1 MAQPGA
7 DAGVVH
13 RSVPRADPRGGKSC
27 LTQQQSPQEPA
38 WACPAPPC
46 SWPRRRSSPPT
57 WWPPAGPTT
66 PPFPLVFLAFGRWL
80 IAFLILLPLA
90 APALLRHRRAL
101 WRGLPTLLPLAVLGM
116 GVAVAPQYIGA
127 QSTSATN
134 IALIFSCSPILV
146 ALLEAVI
153 WRKPLSPLRAAGLAL
168 ALGGVLVVLTRGD
181 AWALARLA
189 FGQGDLWVLLAAT
202 GWALYTVLQKRLAQP
217 AVPDGARLA
226 AMMLGGAIALAPFAG
241 IEAATGATPPWSDP
255 RLAAVLLFLAVVPSL
270 GAYYVYGRL
279 ISRAGPAT
287 AGLSMFLVPVY
298 AALLAWP
305 LLGEAPQLFHA
316 YGFVMILLGVKLASS
331 RMRATTAG
339 AAAPA

>member
-1 MAQPGA
+1 MSHAAAVPARTGLGLSGTA
-7 DAGVVH
+7 MLLAAPALFASNMVAARWAHDA
-13 RSVPRADPRGGKSC
+13 A
-27 LTQQQSPQEPA
+27 L
-38 WACPAPPC
+38 PP
-46 SWPRRRSSPPT
+46 
-57 WWPPAGPTT
+57 
-66 PPFPLVFLAFGRWL
+66 VFLALGRWL

-90 APALLRHRRAL
+90 APALLRHRQAL

-134 IALIFSCSPILV
+134 IAPIFSCSPILV

>member
-1 MAQPGA
+1 MLLAAPA
-7 DAGVVH
+7 LFASNMVAARWAHDA
-13 RSVPRADPRGGKSC
+13 A
-27 LTQQQSPQEPA
+27 L
-38 WACPAPPC
+38 PP
-46 SWPRRRSSPPT
+46 
-57 WWPPAGPTT
+57 
-66 PPFPLVFLAFGRWL
+66 VFLAFGRWL

-90 APALLRHRRAL
+90 APALLRHRQAL
-101 WRGLPTLLPLAVLGM
+101 WHGLPTLLPLAVLGM

-241 IEAATGATPPWSDP
+241 IEAATGAIPPWSDP

-331 RMRATTAG
+331 RMRTATAG

>member
-1 MAQPGA
+1 MLLAAPA
-7 DAGVVH
+7 LFASNMVAARWAHDA
-13 RSVPRADPRGGKSC
+13 A
-27 LTQQQSPQEPA
+27 L
-38 WACPAPPC
+38 PP
-46 SWPRRRSSPPT
+46 
-57 WWPPAGPTT
+57 
-66 PPFPLVFLAFGRWL
+66 VFLAFGRWL

-90 APALLRHRRAL
+90 APALLRHRQAL

-202 GWALYTVLQKRLAQP
+202 GWALYTVLQKRLALP

-241 IEAATGATPPWSDP
+241 IEAATGAIPPWSDP

-331 RMRATTAG
+331 RMRTATAG

>member
-1 MAQPGA
+1 MLLAAPA
-7 DAGVVH
+7 LFASNMVAARWAHDA
-13 RSVPRADPRGGKSC
+13 A
-27 LTQQQSPQEPA
+27 L
-38 WACPAPPC
+38 PP
-46 SWPRRRSSPPT
+46 
-57 WWPPAGPTT
+57 
-66 PPFPLVFLAFGRWL
+66 VFLAFGRWL

-90 APALLRHRRAL
+90 GPALLRHRQAL
-101 WRGLPTLLPLAVLGM
+101 WHGLPTLLPLAVLGM

-153 WRKPLSPLRAAGLAL
+153 WRKPLSPLRATGLTL

-202 GWALYTVLQKRLAQP
+202 GWAFYTVLQKRLTLP

-241 IEAATGATPPWSDP
+241 IEAAAGAVAPWSDP

-279 ISRAGPAT
+279 ISCAGPAT

-305 LLGEAPQLFHA
+305 LLGETPQLFHA

>member
-1 MAQPGA
+1 MLLAAPA
-7 DAGVVH
+7 LFASNMVAARWAHDA
-13 RSVPRADPRGGKSC
+13 A
-27 LTQQQSPQEPA
+27 L
-38 WACPAPPC
+38 PP
-46 SWPRRRSSPPT
+46 
-57 WWPPAGPTT
+57 
-66 PPFPLVFLAFGRWL
+66 VFLAFGRWL

-90 APALLRHRRAL
+90 APALLRHRQAL

-241 IEAATGATPPWSDP
+241 IEAATSAIPPWSDP

-331 RMRATTAG
+331 RMRTATAG

>member
-1 MAQPGA
+1 MLLAAPA
-7 DAGVVH
+7 LFASNMVAARWAHDA
-13 RSVPRADPRGGKSC
+13 A
-27 LTQQQSPQEPA
+27 L
-38 WACPAPPC
+38 PP
-46 SWPRRRSSPPT
+46 
-57 WWPPAGPTT
+57 
-66 PPFPLVFLAFGRWL
+66 VFLAFGRWL

-90 APALLRHRRAL
+90 APALLRHRQAL

-153 WRKPLSPLRAAGLAL
+153 WRKPLSPLRAAGLTL

-202 GWALYTVLQKRLAQP
+202 GWALYTVLQKRLALP

>member
-1 MAQPGA
+1 MSHAAAVPARTGLGLSGTA
-7 DAGVVH
+7 MLLAAPALFASNMVAARWAHDA
-13 RSVPRADPRGGKSC
+13 A
-27 LTQQQSPQEPA
+27 L
-38 WACPAPPC
+38 PP
-46 SWPRRRSSPPT
+46 
-57 WWPPAGPTT
+57 
-66 PPFPLVFLAFGRWL
+66 VFLAFGRWL

-90 APALLRHRRAL
+90 APALLRHRQAL

-146 ALLEAVI
+146 ALLEAII

>member
-1 MAQPGA
+1 MSHAAAVPARTGLGLSGTA
-7 DAGVVH
+7 MLLAAPALFASNMVAARWAHDA
-13 RSVPRADPRGGKSC
+13 A
-27 LTQQQSPQEPA
+27 L
-38 WACPAPPC
+38 PP
-46 SWPRRRSSPPT
+46 
-57 WWPPAGPTT
+57 
-66 PPFPLVFLAFGRWL
+66 VFLAFGRWL

-90 APALLRHRRAL
+90 APALLRHRQAL
-101 WRGLPTLLPLAVLGM
+101 WHGLPTLLPLAVLGM

-146 ALLEAVI
+146 ALLEAII

-241 IEAATGATPPWSDP
+241 IEAATGAIPPWSDP

-331 RMRATTAG
+331 RMRTATAG

>member
-1 MAQPGA
+1 MLLAAPA
-7 DAGVVH
+7 LFASNMVAARWAHDA
-13 RSVPRADPRGGKSC
+13 A
-27 LTQQQSPQEPA
+27 L
-38 WACPAPPC
+38 PP
-46 SWPRRRSSPPT
+46 
-57 WWPPAGPTT
+57 
-66 PPFPLVFLAFGRWL
+66 VFLAFGRWL
-80 IAFLILLPLA
+80 VAFLILLPLA
-90 APALLRHRRAL
+90 APSLLRHRQAL

-146 ALLEAVI
+146 ALLEAAI
-153 WRKPLSPLRAAGLAL
+153 WRKPLPPLRAMGLML

-181 AWALARLA
+181 AWTLARLA

-202 GWALYTVLQKRLAQP
+202 GWAFYTVLQKRLTVP

-241 IEAATGATPPWSDP
+241 VEAAAGAIPPWSDP

-305 LLGEAPQLFHA
+305 LLGETPQLFHA

-331 RMRATTAG
+331 RMRTTTAG

>member
-1 MAQPGA
+1 MSHAAAVPARTGLGLSGTA
-7 DAGVVH
+7 MLLAAPALFASNMVAARWAHDA
-13 RSVPRADPRGGKSC
+13 A
-27 LTQQQSPQEPA
+27 L
-38 WACPAPPC
+38 PP
-46 SWPRRRSSPPT
+46 
-57 WWPPAGPTT
+57 
-66 PPFPLVFLAFGRWL
+66 VFLAFGRWL

-90 APALLRHRRAL
+90 APALLRHRQAL

-146 ALLEAVI
+146 ALLEAII

-226 AMMLGGAIALAPFAG
+226 AMMLGGAVALAPFAG

>member
-1 MAQPGA
+1 MLLAAPA
-7 DAGVVH
+7 LFASNMVAARWAHDA
-13 RSVPRADPRGGKSC
+13 A
-27 LTQQQSPQEPA
+27 L
-38 WACPAPPC
+38 PP
-46 SWPRRRSSPPT
+46 
-57 WWPPAGPTT
+57 
-66 PPFPLVFLAFGRWL
+66 VFLAFGRWL

-90 APALLRHRRAL
+90 APALLRHRQAL

-226 AMMLGGAIALAPFAG
+226 AMMLGGAIALAPFAS

>member
-1 MAQPGA
+1 MSLAAAAPARTGLGLSGTA
-7 DAGVVH
+7 MLFAAPALFASNMVAARWAHDAN
-13 RSVPRADPRGGKSC
+13 
-27 LTQQQSPQEPA
+27 L
-38 WACPAPPC
+38 PP
-46 SWPRRRSSPPT
+46 
-57 WWPPAGPTT
+57 
-66 PPFPLVFLAFGRWL
+66 VFLAFGRWL
-80 IAFLILLPLA
+80 IALLILLPLA
-90 APALLRHRRAL
+90 APALRAHRKTLWRAL
-101 WRGLPTLLPLAVLGM
+101 PSLAPLAVLGM

-153 WRKPLSPLRAAGLAL
+153 WRKPLSALRGAGLAL
-168 ALGGVLVVLTRGD
+168 ALGGVLVVLARGD
-181 AWALARLA
+181 AQALARLA

-202 GWALYTVLQKRLAQP
+202 GWAFYTVLQKRLSLP
-217 AVPDGARLA
+217 AVPDSARLA
-226 AMMLGGAIALAPFAG
+226 TLMLGGVLALAPFAA
-241 IEAATGATPPWSDP
+241 IEAAAGATPPWGDP

-279 ISRAGPAT
+279 ISQAGPAT

-305 LLGEAPQLFHA
+305 LLGETPQLFHA

-331 RMRATTAG
+331 RMRAAAAT

>member
-1 MAQPGA
+1 MLLAAPA
-7 DAGVVH
+7 LFASNMVAARWAHDA
-13 RSVPRADPRGGKSC
+13 A
-27 LTQQQSPQEPA
+27 L
-38 WACPAPPC
+38 PP
-46 SWPRRRSSPPT
+46 
-57 WWPPAGPTT
+57 
-66 PPFPLVFLAFGRWL
+66 VFLAFGRWL

-90 APALLRHRRAL
+90 APALLRHRQAL

-146 ALLEAVI
+146 ALLEAII

-202 GWALYTVLQKRLAQP
+202 GWAFYTVLQKRLTLP

-241 IEAATGATPPWSDP
+241 IETAAGAAPPWSDP

-316 YGFVMILLGVKLASS
+316 YGFVMILSGVKLASL
-331 RMRATTAG
+331 RMRTTTAG

>member
-1 MAQPGA
+1 MLLAAPA
-7 DAGVVH
+7 LFASNMVAARWAHDA
-13 RSVPRADPRGGKSC
+13 A
-27 LTQQQSPQEPA
+27 L
-38 WACPAPPC
+38 PP
-46 SWPRRRSSPPT
+46 
-57 WWPPAGPTT
+57 
-66 PPFPLVFLAFGRWL
+66 VFLAFGRWL

-90 APALLRHRRAL
+90 APALLRHRQAL

>member
-1 MAQPGA
+1 MSHAAAVPARTGLGLSGTA
-7 DAGVVH
+7 MLLAAPALFASNMVAARWAHDA
-13 RSVPRADPRGGKSC
+13 A
-27 LTQQQSPQEPA
+27 L
-38 WACPAPPC
+38 PP
-46 SWPRRRSSPPT
+46 
-57 WWPPAGPTT
+57 
-66 PPFPLVFLAFGRWL
+66 VFLAFGRWL

-90 APALLRHRRAL
+90 APALLRHRQAL

>member
-1 MAQPGA
+1 MLLAAPA
-7 DAGVVH
+7 LFASNMVAARWAHDA
-13 RSVPRADPRGGKSC
+13 A
-27 LTQQQSPQEPA
+27 L
-38 WACPAPPC
+38 PP
-46 SWPRRRSSPPT
+46 
-57 WWPPAGPTT
+57 
-66 PPFPLVFLAFGRWL
+66 VFLAFGRWL

-90 APALLRHRRAL
+90 APALLRHRQAL

-146 ALLEAVI
+146 ALLEAII

-202 GWALYTVLQKRLAQP
+202 GWAFYTVLQKRMTLP
-217 AVPDGARLA
+217 AVPDGARLT

-241 IEAATGATPPWSDP
+241 IEAATGAIPPWSDP

-331 RMRATTAG
+331 RMRTATAG

>member
-1 MAQPGA
+1 MSHAAAVPARTGLGLSGTA
-7 DAGVVH
+7 MLLAAPALFASNMVAARWAHDAT
-13 RSVPRADPRGGKSC
+13 
-27 LTQQQSPQEPA
+27 L
-38 WACPAPPC
+38 PP
-46 SWPRRRSSPPT
+46 
-57 WWPPAGPTT
+57 
-66 PPFPLVFLAFGRWL
+66 VFLAFGRWL

-90 APALLRHRRAL
+90 APALLRHRQAL

-146 ALLEAVI
+146 ALLEAII

-202 GWALYTVLQKRLAQP
+202 GWAFYTVLQKRLTLP

-241 IEAATGATPPWSDP
+241 IEAAAGAPPPWSDP

-279 ISRAGPAT
+279 ISRTGPAT

-316 YGFVMILLGVKLASS
+316 YGFVMILSGVKLASL
-331 RMRATTAG
+331 RMRTTTAG

>member
-1 MAQPGA
+1 MSHAAAVPARTGLGLSGTA
-7 DAGVVH
+7 MLLAAPALFASNMVAARWAHDA
-13 RSVPRADPRGGKSC
+13 A
-27 LTQQQSPQEPA
+27 L
-38 WACPAPPC
+38 PP
-46 SWPRRRSSPPT
+46 
-57 WWPPAGPTT
+57 
-66 PPFPLVFLAFGRWL
+66 VFLAFGRWL

-90 APALLRHRRAL
+90 APALLRHRQAL

-146 ALLEAVI
+146 ALLEAII

-202 GWALYTVLQKRLAQP
+202 GWAFYTVLQKRLTLP

-241 IEAATGATPPWSDP
+241 IEAAAGATPP
-255 RLAAVLLFLAVVPSL
+255 
-270 GAYYVYGRL
+270 GA
-279 ISRAGPAT
+279 IRAWRRCCCSWRSCRAWARTTST
-287 AGLSMFLVPVY
+287 AG
-298 AALLAWP
+298 
-305 LLGEAPQLFHA
+305 
-316 YGFVMILLGVKLASS
+316 
-331 RMRATTAG
+331 
-339 AAAPA
+339 

>member
-1 MAQPGA
+1 MSHAAAVPARTGLGLSGTA
-7 DAGVVH
+7 MLLAAPALFASNMVAARWAHDA
-13 RSVPRADPRGGKSC
+13 A
-27 LTQQQSPQEPA
+27 L
-38 WACPAPPC
+38 PP
-46 SWPRRRSSPPT
+46 
-57 WWPPAGPTT
+57 
-66 PPFPLVFLAFGRWL
+66 VFLAFGRWL

-90 APALLRHRRAL
+90 APALLRHRQAL

-146 ALLEAVI
+146 ALLEAII

-331 RMRATTAG
+331 RMRATTGG